1 MILNSMQLLLQ
12 IVAVAVVVVA
22 VTGRESLD
30 DALDSA
36 DS

>member
-12 IVAVAVVVVA
+12 IVVVAVVVA